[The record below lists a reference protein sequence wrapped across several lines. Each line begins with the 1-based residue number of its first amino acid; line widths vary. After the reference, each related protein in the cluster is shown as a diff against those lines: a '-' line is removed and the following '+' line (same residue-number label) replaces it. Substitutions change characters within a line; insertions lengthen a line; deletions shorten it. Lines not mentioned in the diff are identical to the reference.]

1 MIENFWKV
9 DRKPEKMSGEEE
21 SLLPSPKQTIYGS
34 VSHPV
39 DGQEDKDGEEGQH
52 NDLPPHQHWVSRH
65 KILTAAVISVIWAF
79 IALTIFLVLFLKVS
93 GFHSGFL
100 FGRLS
105 QSHKSL
111 FDIMTFYELIKI
123 SSFGKGSCYTGAT

>member
-1 MIENFWKV
+1 
-9 DRKPEKMSGEEE
+9 MSGEEE
-21 SLLPSPKQTIYGS
+21 ESLLSSPKQTIYGS
-34 VSHPV
+34 VLHPV
-39 DGQEDKDGEEGQH
+39 NGQGDKDGDEGQH

-93 GFHSGFL
+93 SLHSDFL

-111 FDIMTFYELIKI
+111 FDIYSIFNHDLLYELIKI
-123 SSFGKGSCYTGAT
+123 SSFGKGSCYTSAT

>member
-1 MIENFWKV
+1 
-9 DRKPEKMSGEEE
+9 MSGEEE
-21 SLLPSPKQTIYGS
+21 ESLLSSPKQTIYGS

-93 GFHSGFL
+93 GFHSGFFL
-100 FGRLS
+100 VDFPKVTKACLTS
-105 QSHKSL
+105 
-111 FDIMTFYELIKI
+111 
-123 SSFGKGSCYTGAT
+123 

>member
-1 MIENFWKV
+1 
-9 DRKPEKMSGEEE
+9 MSGEEEE

-123 SSFGKGSCYTGAT
+123 SCFVKGSCYTGAT

>member
-1 MIENFWKV
+1 
-9 DRKPEKMSGEEE
+9 MSGEEE

-105 QSHKSL
+105 QSHKKSL

-123 SSFGKGSCYTGAT
+123 SSFGKGTCHTGTT